1 MSRAL
6 ALSLGTVACLAVG
19 GAPAPQAHDAAR
31 NPRRTTPLPPVAAA
45 RYRGSPVVT
54 PSAAPG
60 QSARRKRRL
69 ARHGKTV

>member
-1 MSRAL
+1 MRAL
-6 ALSLGTVACLAVG
+6 LGLGLAASLALG
-19 GAPAPQAHDAAR
+19 GFRSPDLHDAEH

-54 PSAAPG
+54 PTAAPG